1 MTAQPKQIFIFAAP
15 AAIQIR
21 RRPSRPV
28 DVATHTVAANR
39 AGGGTDAEFALVPV
53 GGPYSAMRHF
63 MANHTRTLKPRY
75 FRIAN
80 Q

>member
-1 MTAQPKQIFIFAAP
+1 MTAQPNQGFMFAAP
-15 AAIQIR
+15 AASEIR

-63 MANHTRTLKPRY
+63 KGNHTRTPKPRY
-75 FRIAN
+75 FRT
-80 Q
+80 